1 MAGCILVDFDKIQV
15 INRSPKYKNKYV
27 HRRSSVS
34 LENLSSDE
42 IVQRQKLGL
51 VRWSLGPPVNR
62 RGLVR

>member
-51 VRWSLGPPVNR
+51 VRCSLGPPVNR